1 MAAWV
6 AYSKR
11 GKYESGFHPSFSVF
25 ALALLPLQNMQRQI
39 AITEAI
45 AIIEG
50 TIYFFISQSFFLYR
64 FSFFSASIGLSF
76 LILLI
81 EYIMVTNTT
90 RNTLNTAMPSATQ
103 RLTFATALIHIE
115 LYIFSYMIFL
125 NKPCPE

>member
-1 MAAWV
+1 
-6 AYSKR
+6 
-11 GKYESGFHPSFSVF
+11 
-25 ALALLPLQNMQRQI
+25 MQRQI

-90 RNTLNTAMPSATQ
+90 RNTLSVAMPIAVQGRWNFVSIPSI
-103 RLTFATALIHIE
+103 TAR
-115 LYIFSYMIFL
+115 YIRYVTPQDTG
-125 NKPCPE
+125 KP